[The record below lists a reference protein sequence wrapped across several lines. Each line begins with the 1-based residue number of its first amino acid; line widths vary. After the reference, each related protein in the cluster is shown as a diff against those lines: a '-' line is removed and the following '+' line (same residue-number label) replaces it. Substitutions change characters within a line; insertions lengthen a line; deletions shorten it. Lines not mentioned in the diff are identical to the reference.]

1 MRSRAPCRLVFTLAL
16 AIGLGLPSRARSEPC
31 LAGASTTGDASALDA
46 VLARLA
52 AVCPCGNGARA
63 YKRCARDVVRAA
75 SAAGELRRECRVLLR
90 RSTCGRA
97 GRVLCCEERRATQ
110 VRRRTIKRAAGCT
123 DTARWLRTLDDGDA
137 CAASVCL
144 RGTSSTSTTIAD
156 TTTTTSTTTTST
168 STTSTTIAWS
178 VLYSTYIGPR
188 CGTCHGIEGEAG
200 LSGLGTCQGAHDGLV
215 DVPSTELPGWD
226 RVEPGAPDR
235 SWIMQKLDGTQ
246 ADFDDSCVG
255 GSCGDA
261 MPLEPPLLPRE
272 ARDAIRAWI
281 AGGAVP
287 DCP

>member
-1 MRSRAPCRLVFTLAL
+1 VPRWLAVFTLAMV
-16 AIGLGLPSRARSEPC
+16 IGLEGSSHARGAPC
-31 LAGASTTGDASALDA
+31 LSGDSTTGDARALDA
-46 VLARLA
+46 VLARLET
-52 AVCPCGNGARA
+52 VCPCTVFDDVDGNGARA
-63 YKRCARDVVRAA
+63 YKRCARDVLRAA
-75 SAAGELRRECRVLLR
+75 VAAGELRRECRALLG

-97 GRVLCCEERRATQ
+97 GRVLCCEERRTTQ
-110 VRRRTIKRAAGCT
+110 VRRCMVRRATGCT
-123 DTARWLRTLDDGDA
+123 GTARWLRTVEEGDA

-156 TTTTTSTTTTST
+156 TTTTTST
-168 STTSTTIAWS
+168 STTSTTLAWS
-178 VLYSTYIGPR
+178 DLHSTYIGPR

-200 LSGLGTCQGAHDGLV
+200 LIGLGTCRSAYDSLV

-226 RVEPGAPDR
+226 RVEPGAPER

-246 ADFDDSCVG
+246 AAFDDSCVG

-261 MPLEPPLLPRE
+261 MPLEPPPLSQE

-281 AGGAVP
+281 AGGAVS